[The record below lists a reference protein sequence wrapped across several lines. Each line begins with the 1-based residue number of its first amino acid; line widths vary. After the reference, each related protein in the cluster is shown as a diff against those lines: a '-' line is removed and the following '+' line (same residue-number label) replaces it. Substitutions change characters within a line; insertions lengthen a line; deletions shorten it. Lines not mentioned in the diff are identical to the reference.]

1 MPTVG
6 CLFVLLFGEFRA
18 LGGYP
23 RTRACLLAQV
33 LGLGVL
39 QHPPVSEG
47 RGHSGAKNA
56 SSKSSPSAT
65 CVVPRMA
72 SHANRNGH
80 NQTTSE

>member
-1 MPTVG
+1 MPPATVG

-39 QHPPVSEG
+39 QHPPGVRGEG
-47 RGHSGAKNA
+47 SFGGEECLVQIVAE
-56 SSKSSPSAT
+56 
-65 CVVPRMA
+65 
-72 SHANRNGH
+72 RNLCCP
-80 NQTTSE
+80 